1 MYCYCSARSKCIMYH
16 VPQVETFG
24 SMEKTEKVEFILE
37 QMRLCLAK
45 KDYIRTSIISK
56 KINTRFFTNKENVDV
71 SFCSSCL
78 VNFKCVYFYNRHWG
92 MFINSLGGNKHSFL
106 STRNFETSLFEI
118 IEIVLI
124 DRFIDEPNKSLI
136 VCLLLQ

>member
-1 MYCYCSARSKCIMYH
+1 MCH

-71 SFCSSCL
+71 SFCISFL
-78 VNFKCVYFYNRHWG
+78 VNFNYVYFYNRLLG
-92 MFINSLGGNKHSFL
+92 MFINSIKGNKHSFL
-106 STRNFETSLFEI
+106 PTWNFET
-118 IEIVLI
+118 
-124 DRFIDEPNKSLI
+124 KSFRNN
-136 VCLLLQ
+136 

>member
-1 MYCYCSARSKCIMYH
+1 MCH

-71 SFCSSCL
+71 SCCISFL
-78 VNFKCVYFYNRHWG
+78 VNFNYVYFYNRLLG
-92 MFINSLGGNKHSFL
+92 MFINRNLFKVT
-106 STRNFETSLFEI
+106 STHFYRLEILKLSLFEI
-118 IEIVLI
+118 IKIVLI
-124 DRFIDEPNKSLI
+124 DKFINEPNKNLS